1 MTKNVASGNAR
12 VGVQIGQKNSAQGDA
27 KVGVQRGEYEEAAGT
42 PHPGW
47 QVCDDC
53 REQKTGQR

>member
-12 VGVQIGQKNSAQGDA
+12 VGVQIGQNNSAQGNA
-27 KVGVQRGEYEEAAGT
+27 KVGVQRGES
-42 PHPGW
+42 HPGW

-53 REQKTGQR
+53 REHKTGKR